1 MSKKAFPLRINAAV
15 LAAMQCWAD
24 DDLRSVNA
32 QIKYVLRY
40 SLLKHGRVKLV
51 QKVTTEVVD
60 ANGPKTSQA
69 DFNPNKVSSVS
80 LTFLI

>member
-32 QIKYVLRY
+32 QIEYILRD
-40 SLLKHGRVKLV
+40 SLVKHGRVKLV

-60 ANGPKTSQA
+60 ANGPKTS
-69 DFNPNKVSSVS
+69 
-80 LTFLI
+80 